1 MVITHNF
8 SGSRDAAPAAREIC
22 HAALARKAAAAG
34 IVLLKNNGILPLA
47 ATAPIALFGNGAGH
61 TVKGGIGSGDVNNRE
76 NISIYEGLKAAEVP
90 LTSESW
96 IEDYEKRYMTAR
108 FQWRDK
114 ILEDAKKVENPFDAY
129 ADNPFV
135 LPQGRDI
142 EPEDWRG
149 AAAAVYVIS
158 RISGEGKDRT
168 AQEGDYR
175 LSEQEREDLRRLD
188 AAELPVILL
197 INAGGPVEL
206 TDLMEQMHHLAAI
219 LQISQLG
226 QQGGAAV
233 ADVLLGKAVP
243 EGKLTATW
251 ARRYADYP
259 SADTFGACNGDLEKE
274 IYTEGIY
281 VGYRYHFFNSLNVSM
296 AYFDRVTM
304 NPNACWS
311 NIDNR
316 GWNNTDLAEFGAL
329 GLQLL
334 MSGNASIGTDISML
348 DIIMPTS
355 AMTRRD
361 FTMQSIVRNMGN
373 TPIDGYNLY
382 YSIDGGEEVAVPL
395 SDRTIAA
402 NATDT
407 VSTVINIDEPDI
419 ATHDITVRVETE
431 GDSNADNNSL
441 TESILIYTTP
451 VARKALLEE
460 FTGMECA
467 YCAEASDHIDTYLKQ
482 SNVDTSTVIVA
493 HHVYRGYKYDYYSNE
508 NSIAYSSYFGMNGA
522 PQMMINRSSFD
533 GQTLMYD
540 VLGYNPG
547 MMVGIVLN
555 RDCFTALSI
564 ETEYDEATR
573 ELNITVPV
581 NNYTPLTGSN
591 PTLNVWLTEDGQI
604 NWQNSGS
611 GVIQNYEHNH
621 VMRVY
626 VTPAEGDPIETGV
639 GVFEKTYT
647 VTIPEELEGYNADSG
662 ESLEGSTRLNADNM
676 HVVAFISNF
685 DTNNP
690 FNCGVINANICKVG
704 GSVNAIEDV
713 VAGQGDAAC
722 NVYSYGDNIYV
733 DGTNVGIDVYTLS
746 GTLVK
751 SINTT
756 VDCVNASDLQ
766 SGLYIIKVKTSADG
780 ESIVKK
786 VLLK

>member
-1 MVITHNF
+1 MACNF
-8 SGSRDAAPAAREIC
+8 IKIIYLPFSNKHKRFYQIYMKKIYLTTMMALCGLLTVNAQVDMKVDAPLDLTTPMANENVFGYCIDECQGISPTNISSEGVEV
-22 HAALARKAAAAG
+22 ALAIYIPENTAQQ
-34 IVLLKNNGILPLA
+34 LK
-47 ATAPIALFGNGAGH
+47 GNTIDGLRVAF
-61 TVKGGIGSGDVNNRE
+61 NNR
-76 NISIYEGLKAAEVP
+76 Y
-90 LTSESW
+90 
-96 IEDYEKRYMTAR
+96 R
-108 FQWRDK
+108 RDVSFF
-114 ILEDAKKVENPFDAY
+114 IMYDL
-129 ADNPFV
+129 
-135 LPQGRDI
+135 
-142 EPEDWRG
+142 
-149 AAAAVYVIS
+149 
-158 RISGEGKDRT
+158 
-168 AQEGDYR
+168 EGDTAYSLQNQR
-175 LSEQEREDLRRLD
+175 LQT
-188 AAELPVILL
+188 VGW
-197 INAGGPVEL
+197 NNVEF
-206 TDLMEQMHHLAAI
+206 DE
-219 LQISQLG
+219 
-226 QQGGAAV
+226 
-233 ADVLLGKAVP
+233 P
-243 EGKLTATW
+243 
-251 ARRYADYP
+251 
-259 SADTFGACNGDLEKE
+259 FE
-274 IYTEGIY
+274 ITGEAFY

-431 GDSNADNNSL
+431 GDPNADNNSL

-467 YCAEASDHIDTYLKQ
+467 WCAEASDHIDTYLKQ

-493 HHVYRGYKYDYYSNE
+493 HHVYRGNYYDYYSNE
-508 NSIAYSSYFGMNGA
+508 NSIAYSSYFGMTGA

-547 MMVGIVLN
+547 TMVGIVLN

-581 NNYTPLTGSN
+581 HNYAPLTGSN

-611 GVIQNYEHNH
+611 GIIQNYEHNH

-662 ESLEGSTRLNADNM
+662 ESWKGSTRLNADNM

-690 FNCGVINANICKVG
+690 FNCGVINANICEVG

-713 VAGQGDAAC
+713 VAGHGDAAC

-766 SGLYIIKVKTSADG
+766 SGLYIIKVKTSDDG
-780 ESIVKK
+780 ESMVRK

>member
-1 MVITHNF
+1 
-8 SGSRDAAPAAREIC
+8 
-22 HAALARKAAAAG
+22 
-34 IVLLKNNGILPLA
+34 
-47 ATAPIALFGNGAGH
+47 
-61 TVKGGIGSGDVNNRE
+61 
-76 NISIYEGLKAAEVP
+76 
-90 LTSESW
+90 
-96 IEDYEKRYMTAR
+96 
-108 FQWRDK
+108 
-114 ILEDAKKVENPFDAY
+114 
-129 ADNPFV
+129 
-135 LPQGRDI
+135 
-142 EPEDWRG
+142 
-149 AAAAVYVIS
+149 
-158 RISGEGKDRT
+158 
-168 AQEGDYR
+168 
-175 LSEQEREDLRRLD
+175 
-188 AAELPVILL
+188 
-197 INAGGPVEL
+197 
-206 TDLMEQMHHLAAI
+206 
-219 LQISQLG
+219 
-226 QQGGAAV
+226 
-233 ADVLLGKAVP
+233 
-243 EGKLTATW
+243 
-251 ARRYADYP
+251 
-259 SADTFGACNGDLEKE
+259 
-274 IYTEGIY
+274 
-281 VGYRYHFFNSLNVSM
+281 
-296 AYFDRVTM
+296 
-304 NPNACWS
+304 
-311 NIDNR
+311 
-316 GWNNTDLAEFGAL
+316 
-329 GLQLL
+329 
-334 MSGNASIGTDISML
+334 
-348 DIIMPTS
+348 
-355 AMTRRD
+355 
-361 FTMQSIVRNMGN
+361 MGN

-493 HHVYRGYKYDYYSNE
+493 HHVYRGTYYDYYSNE
-508 NSIAYSSYFGMNGA
+508 NSIAYSSYFGMTGA

-547 MMVGIVLN
+547 TMVGIVLN

-581 NNYTPLTGSN
+581 HNYTPLTGSN

-604 NWQNSGS
+604 NWQNSGK
-611 GVIQNYEHNH
+611 GIIQNYEHNH

-626 VTPAEGDPIETGV
+626 VTPAEGDPIEKGV

-662 ESLEGSTRLNADNM
+662 ESWEGSTKLNADNM

-690 FNCGVINANICKVG
+690 FNCGVINANICEVG

-766 SGLYIIKVKTSADG
+766 SGLYIIKVKTSDDG
-780 ESIVKK
+780 ESIVRK